1 MTQELEAITARQLR
15 KILFYIDETMTSGEL
30 RKRLFDVRQ
39 QDKEVNIYWGMLD
52 AMAHEDTPKPQ
63 AEETA

>member
-1 MTQELEAITARQLR
+1 MTKEMEAITARQLR
-15 KILFYIDETMTSGEL
+15 KILFYIDETMTIGEL

-52 AMAHEDTPKPQ
+52 AMAHEDTNRPDL
-63 AEETA
+63 